1 MASKI
6 PTTDWR
12 MRLAWTLQIALALVF
27 LMTAYRKFTG
37 YPEAV
42 ATIEALGTGQ
52 WLRILIGVFEL
63 AGAIGLLFPRLA
75 IPAASGLAL
84 LMVGATCTHLFFV
97 PGSVAPALVLLAAYL
112 SALVLRVWRER

>member
-1 MASKI
+1 M
-6 PTTDWR
+6 
-12 MRLAWTLQIALALVF
+12 
-27 LMTAYRKFTG
+27 
-37 YPEAV
+37 
-42 ATIEALGTGQ
+42 
-52 WLRILIGVFEL
+52 FEL
-63 AGAIGLLFPRLA
+63 AGAIGLLVPRLA